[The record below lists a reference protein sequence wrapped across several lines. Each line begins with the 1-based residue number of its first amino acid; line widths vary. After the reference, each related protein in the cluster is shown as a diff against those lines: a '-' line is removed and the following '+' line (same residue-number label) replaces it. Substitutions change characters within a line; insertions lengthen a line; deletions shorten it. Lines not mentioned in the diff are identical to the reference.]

1 MLYKLIFKNGNR
13 IWLWKISSFKGLK
26 RLEVDKYDR
35 RSR

>member
-1 MLYKLIFKNGNR
+1 MEIEYGYRKYQVL
-13 IWLWKISSFKGLK
+13 KIRSLK